1 CRMGFNQEL
10 ARVLDEMAAMQEL
23 LGENRFRVNAHQ
35 KAARVIKDHPTD
47 LSTLADDEKALTE
60 IDGIGK
66 GMAEKIREFAEEECL
81 AEHDELRSKVPAGLL
96 MLLRVP
102 GLGPKKI
109 KLMWEE
115 LGVESVEDLRR
126 ALDDGSVAGL
136 KGMGAK
142 TVENIKE
149 SLEFA
154 SQADRRLP
162 IGMAMPIAEAMLER
176 VRGVKGVTQAEYAG
190 SLRRGK
196 ETIGDIDILAVTK
209 DDTGAKA
216 LGKAFREGEGIVK
229 VLAAG
234 DSKSSVRVSLDAFGI
249 ASNRWG
255 LDDSDQTVQVD
266 LRIVPAESW
275 GAAMLYF
282 TGSKEHNV
290 KLRERALSRGLTLN
304 EYGLF
309 PEDDEDEPPQTRG
322 VKPVAGKTEAEVYAK
337 LELVELPPT
346 MREDRGEL
354 DRGEDGDIRL
364 IRLED
369 IRADLHTHTTES
381 DGRLS
386 LEESAAI
393 AKKRGFHTLAITDH
407 SKSSAVAN
415 GLSVER
421 LRKQIG
427 TIREADKNIKGISLL
442 AGSEVDILVDGSLDY
457 DDDVLAEL
465 DVVVASPHVGLKAKP
480 AQATKRLLKAIEHP
494 LVHIIGHP
502 TGRLVERRP
511 GLEPAMDE
519 LIAAAVEH
527 DVALEINAH
536 WMRLDLRD
544 THVRAAVEAGCT
556 IAIDCD
562 VHHAEDYDN
571 LIYGVLTGQRGWLTP
586 ELCVNAWP
594 RKRLHDWLK
603 AKR

>member
-1 CRMGFNQEL
+1 MGFNTEL
-10 ARVLDEMAAMQEL
+10 AGLLDEMAAMLEL
-23 LGENRFRVNAHQ
+23 LGANRFRVNAHQ

-47 LSTLADDEKALTE
+47 LSTLAEDEKALTA

-66 GMAEKIREFAEEECL
+66 GMAEKIREFASEECL

-96 MLLRVP
+96 RLLRVP

-109 KLMWEE
+109 KLLWEE

-126 ALDDGSVAGL
+126 VLDDGSAAEL

-142 TVENIKE
+142 TVENIKD

-154 SQADRRLP
+154 SKADRRLP
-162 IGMAMPIAEAMLER
+162 IGMARPIAEAMLER
-176 VRGVKGVTQAEYAG
+176 VRGVKGVTRAEYAG
-190 SLRRGK
+190 SLRRGR
-196 ETIGDIDILAVTK
+196 ESIGDIDILAVAK
-209 DDTGAKA
+209 DEKAAQA
-216 LGKAFREGEGIVK
+216 LGETFRGGEGVVK

-234 DSKSSVRVSLDAFGI
+234 DTKSSVRVALSAFGVS
-249 ASNRWG
+249 SNRWV

-275 GAAMLYF
+275 GAAMMYF

-290 KLRERALSRGLTLN
+290 KLRERALARELTLN

-309 PEDDEDEPPQTRG
+309 PEDDEDTPPQQRG
-322 VKPVAGKTEAEVYAK
+322 VEPVAGKSEAEVYAR

-346 MREDRGEL
+346 VREDRGEL
-354 DRGEDGDIRL
+354 GLGEDGELRL
-364 IRLED
+364 IRVED
-369 IRADLHTHTTES
+369 IKADLHTHTTES
-381 DGRLS
+381 DGRMS

-393 AKKRGFHTLAITDH
+393 AKERGFHTLAITDH

-421 LRKQIG
+421 LRKQIE
-427 TIREADKNIKGISLL
+427 TIHEADKTTTGISLL

-519 LIAAAVEH
+519 LIVAAVEH

-544 THVRAAVEAGCT
+544 THVRAAVEAGCK

-586 ELCVNAWP
+586 DLCVNAWP
-594 RKRLHDWLK
+594 RKKLHDWLTS
-603 AKR
+603 KR